1 MNIKKLMIGGRTKLE
16 EKEEQGNRGWEI
28 KQTRGEGKE
37 RDEEKERTRTGEGR
51 EGEVKE
57 NEKK

>member
-1 MNIKKLMIGGRTKLE
+1 MNIKNLMIGGRAKLE